1 MRGGRGEGKD
11 DHGKLFV
18 SLKCELDFL
27 VSHGLSVIANAKRR
41 IRMPW
46 GGGRQCYF
54 SLHLA
59 LSVWH
64 YGKLGQTR

>member
-1 MRGGRGEGKD
+1 MEGGEGKD
-11 DHGKLFV
+11 DHRKLFV
-18 SLKCELDFL
+18 SLKCELDFRG
-27 VSHGLSVIANAKRR
+27 VSVIANTKRR
-41 IRMPW
+41 IKMPW
-46 GGGRQCYF
+46 GGLRQCYF